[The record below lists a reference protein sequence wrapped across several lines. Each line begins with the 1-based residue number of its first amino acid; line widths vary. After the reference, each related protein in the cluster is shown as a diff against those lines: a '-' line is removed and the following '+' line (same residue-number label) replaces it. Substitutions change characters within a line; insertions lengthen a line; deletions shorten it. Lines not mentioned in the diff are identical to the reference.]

1 MNIILRGLIVT
12 VGLICV
18 WQCLVLGFQ
27 LPPYILPAPRVV
39 LKTLLSHHQL
49 ILHESLITIIETL
62 AGLVLGIIFGG
73 CTALLMA
80 YLRPAR
86 QWLLPI
92 LLVSQALP
100 TFAIAPLLVIWL
112 GFGIAAKIIIT
123 ILMLFYPVTSAFFD
137 GLQRTPPGWLD
148 LAATMNASQ
157 WRVFWQI
164 RIPAALPAFASGVKV
179 AAAIAPIGAVVGE
192 WVGSSHGLGY
202 LMLTAN
208 ARMQID
214 LMFAA
219 LFSIIVFSLLLYY
232 SVGKILSSLIRWQ
245 PEG

>member
-1 MNIILRGLIVT
+1 MKIILRGLLVT
-12 VGLICV
+12 AGLICL
-18 WQCLVLGFQ
+18 WQCIVMIFQ
-27 LPPYILPAPRVV
+27 LPPYILPAPYAV
-39 LKTLLSHHQL
+39 LKTLISHQQL
-49 ILHESLITIIETL
+49 ILHESLVTIIETL
-62 AGLVLGIIFGG
+62 AGLILGILFGC

-80 YLRPAR
+80 YLRSAR
-86 QWLLPI
+86 QWLLPV
-92 LLVSQALP
+92 LLISQALP

-112 GFGIAAKIIIT
+112 GFGIASKIIIT

-148 LAATMNASQ
+148 LAATMNASK

-164 RIPAALPAFASGVKV
+164 RIPAALPALASGVRV

-202 LMLTAN
+202 MMLTAN

-232 SVGKILSSLIRWQ
+232 VVGKILSLLIRWQ